1 MSEIISIL
9 ITTHKMIEDIIITDL
24 RDAESYA
31 YSPTK
36 RTYNIWISTVDEEH
50 RSKAKRIENL
60 LAKKNIKH
68 FCQFF
73 YDWSEEDNPI
83 FKHLEKDAPTMKHI
97 ERIISFLLLPL
108 VLLVSALVLVA
119 STFLCW

>member
-1 MSEIISIL
+1 
-9 ITTHKMIEDIIITDL
+9 MIEDIIITDL

-97 ERIISFLLLPL
+97 ERIISFLSEIEP
-108 VLLVSALVLVA
+108 
-119 STFLCW
+119 STTQ